1 MKDYI
6 KSDRHQEP
14 KWHAI
19 SIEETLSI
27 LKSSHDGLTAGE
39 AARRLKEYGV
49 NELDTKRATPFILI
63 FFRQF
68 LNPLVYILI
77 VASIIKFALGGVMDG
92 SVILAVI
99 MIMAVIGF
107 IQEARAE
114 RAMEALKQLAA
125 PKTRVKRDNKVEV
138 IPSTEVVPGDILIL
152 ESGDKVAAD
161 ARIINVSSLKVNESI
176 LTGESVPVDKH
187 SDKIAADAVIAD
199 RKNLLYMGTVITYG
213 RTVAVVVASAMATEM
228 GKIAS
233 AIKEVKPEKTP
244 LQKSVHALGKWMI
257 LIAIAIVIILK
268 LIGMSKGMAWGEIFM
283 IAVAA
288 VVSAIPEGLPAVVTV
303 VLAVGMRMMA
313 KRNAIIRKLVAVET
327 LGSTTVICTDKTGTL
342 TMNQMA
348 VKRLWNNAKVIEVR
362 GQECDTSA
370 EFFYNDE
377 IIDVKNDLS
386 LKLLFEIGVLCN
398 DASLKFEDKK
408 CSVIGDPT
416 EGALLTAGVKA
427 GLQKN
432 AIEKLF
438 PRLSE
443 IPFQSEKQYM
453 ATLHQKEIVRLAY
466 VKGAPEKILSL
477 SAFALKDGGQE
488 HLNDSFRTSILEAVN
503 SMAKDAMRVLALA
516 YCEISSGKDSLTEDD
531 FAGKLIFVGLAGMID
546 PPRPEAIESV
556 RLCKEAGI
564 RVVMITGD
572 NKLTAGAIAKEV
584 GIATDDILTGVEVDK
599 MSDEEVAEKA
609 KTVSVFARIE
619 PLHKLKIVK
628 AIKKLGNIVAMTG
641 DGVNDAP
648 ALEAADIGIAMGITG
663 TDVAKEASDMV
674 LADDNFASIV
684 AAVEEGRVIFN
695 RLRNA
700 VLFLLTTC
708 FGELFVLILCVLFT
722 GKAPLLPIQILWIN
736 LVTGA
741 LIAIPLGLE
750 PRVGNE
756 LQFPPRHPKVG
767 LIYPGMVMRITW
779 LASGLS
785 VSAFLLFA
793 WCLQRFSIEESRTI
807 VFCSIVTFE
816 WLVAFNAR
824 SDEITIFKLGVF
836 KNTALVKAIVIA
848 VVLQIMVIYADVV
861 RPLFNSVPLKPFEWL
876 IALFPGSIIFAIE
889 TLRKIAVPKL
899 FSIGKWKPLK
909 T

>member
-1 MKDYI
+1 MNKTKQVRDEE
-6 KSDRHQEP
+6 R
-14 KWHAI
+14 KWHMLSVGEI
-19 SIEETLSI
+19 LSI
-27 LKSSHDGLTAGE
+27 FKVDAEGLTVDE
-39 AARRLKEYGV
+39 AAGRLEEYGH
-49 NELDTKRATPFILI
+49 NELATRKSTPAVLI
-63 FFRQF
+63 FLRQF

-77 VASIIKFALGGVMDG
+77 AASIVKFVVGGVMDA

-99 MIMAVIGF
+99 MVMAIIGF

-114 RAMEALKQLAA
+114 KAMDALKQLAA
-125 PKTRVKRDNKVEV
+125 PKAKVKRAGKVEMV
-138 IPSTEVVPGDILIL
+138 PSEEVVPGDILML
-152 ESGDKVAAD
+152 ESGDKIPAD
-161 ARIINVSSLKVNESI
+161 ARIIEASSLKVNESI

-187 SDKIAADAVIAD
+187 VDKVSADASVAD
-199 RKNLLYMGTVITYG
+199 RKDLLYMGTAVSYG
-213 RTVAVVVASAMATEM
+213 RAVAVVVATGMATEM

-233 AIKEVKPEKTP
+233 ALKEVKSEKTP
-244 LQKSVHALGKWMI
+244 LQRSIHVLGKWMI
-257 LIAIAIVIILK
+257 VVAVAIVIILK
-268 LIGMSKGMAWGEIFM
+268 IIGISKGLGWVDIFM
-283 IAVAA
+283 LAVAA
-288 VVSAIPEGLPAVVTV
+288 VVAAIPEGLPAVVTV

-348 VKRLWNNAKVIEVR
+348 VKRLWHNAQMTEVGDQTIE
-362 GQECDTSA
+362 
-370 EFFYNDE
+370 
-377 IIDVKNDLS
+377 LS
-386 LKLLFEIGVLCN
+386 DGDGLKMLLEIGVLCN
-398 DASLKFEDKK
+398 DATLKNENNA
-408 CSVIGDPT
+408 SVIIGDPT
-416 EGALLTAGVKA
+416 EGAFLTVGAKA
-427 GLQKN
+427 GLEKG
-432 AIEKLF
+432 ELDKLF
-438 PRLSE
+438 PRISE

-453 ATLHQKEIVRLAY
+453 ATLHQKENKRLAY
-466 VKGAPEKILSL
+466 VKGSPEKILSF
-477 SAFALKDGGQE
+477 SALDDASRALI
-488 HLNDSFRTSILEAVN
+488 SEAVN

-516 YCEISSGKDSLTEDD
+516 YCELPASKDNLTEEDL
-531 FAGKLIFVGLAGMID
+531 AGKLTFVGLAGMID

-556 RLCKEAGI
+556 KLCKEAGI
-564 RVVMITGD
+564 RVVMVTGD
-572 NKLTAGAIAKEV
+572 NKLTAEAIAKEI
-584 GIATDDILTGVEVDK
+584 GIPTEEVLTGVDVEK
-599 MSDEEVAEKA
+599 MNDQELAVKV

-619 PLHKLKIVK
+619 PLHKLKIVN

-708 FGELFVLILCVLFT
+708 FGELFALILCVLFT

-767 LIYPGMVMRITW
+767 LIYPGMVMRIAY
-779 LASGLS
+779 LASALS
-785 VSAFLLFA
+785 VGVFLIFA
-793 WCLQRFSIEESRTI
+793 WSLERFSIEEARTI
-807 VFCSIVTFE
+807 VFCSIVVFE
-816 WLVAFNAR
+816 WLVAFNIR

-836 KNTALVKAIVIA
+836 KNTALIKAVAIA
-848 VVLQIMVIYADVV
+848 VVLQLVVVYAGFAQ
-861 RPLFNSVPLKPFEWL
+861 PLFNSVALKHIEWL
-876 IALFPGSIIFAIE
+876 IALLPGVTIFAVE
-889 TLRKIAVPKL
+889 TLRKVVMPKL
-899 FSIGKWKPLK
+899 FSAGKWKPRK
-909 T
+909 IVM